1 MPMRCES
8 SEQGEQLLEAD
19 DHLAVALGNILV
31 ANGLG
36 TDAPAEARYISLGS
50 GVIVDSSV

>member
-50 GVIVDSSV
+50 GAIVDSSV